1 MPKRTYRVVYNGV
14 EYTRQTERIYT
25 HIVLVRRDYETE
37 LADTIK
43 RARQRVKADHDYAV
57 DLANRPINPY
67 SWITAEQL
75 AEHARIAALT
85 PEQYEQERVEHA
97 RAYVEKRRA
106 AGVFDN
112 PGPLTWCGRPDL
124 AAKEEAR
131 ARSSGYWA
139 EVVTVPVPQP

>member
-1 MPKRTYRVVYNGV
+1 MPKKTYRVVYNGV

-37 LADTIK
+37 LAQSIK
-43 RARQRVKADHDYAV
+43 TARERARASHGYAV
-57 DLANRPINPY
+57 EHANQP
-67 SWITAEQL
+67 ITAKSWATADEL
-75 AEHARIAALT
+75 AESARVAGMT
-85 PEQYEQERVEHA
+85 PEQYEAECVEKA